1 MRVSNQTGQ
10 VLLSLGVAALAALF
24 YALRDL
30 LRHWRVWHLS
40 AVVICV
46 ALLIVLW
53 HRSKRDR

>member
-46 ALLIVLW
+46 VLLIVLW